1 MLDIVITRVW
11 RKCYQRGDYA
21 RGYVQFFPIYMET
34 SYYMR
39 IFQPTFPYIFSH
51 RFFIK
56 LLYVETTYP
65 IYRTVKVEG
74 KVKKTVPNGQL
85 AFELLTFNSDER
97 EMGNDRL
104 MVQRVVDVMI
114 VLLKIAECP
123 AGFSQGYDAF
133 STDWSLDRKEGH
145 KFSQAFSME
154 GKQWQLHKQ
163 WSEWFIFLKL
173 F

>member
-1 MLDIVITRVW
+1 MPDTVITRVW

-34 SYYMR
+34 SYYMS

-74 KVKKTVPNGQL
+74 KVKKPSPMANRRLNFWHLIQKKGRWEMTGWWCNVSSMVWLSFWKLQNVQL
-85 AFELLTFNSDER
+85 D
-97 EMGNDRL
+97 
-104 MVQRVVDVMI
+104 
-114 VLLKIAECP
+114 
-123 AGFSQGYDAF
+123 
-133 STDWSLDRKEGH
+133 
-145 KFSQAFSME
+145 
-154 GKQWQLHKQ
+154 
-163 WSEWFIFLKL
+163 FLKGMMHL
-173 F
+173 VLIWA